1 MSMTWNAVL
10 IVVCL
15 MFSAFFSGSETAFTT
30 VNPLRLEQA
39 ANARGGRF
47 RAAYRVL
54 QRFDRAL
61 IAVLVGNNLVN
72 ILSSSLATAIAISL
86 MGESGAWVA
95 TAAMTVLIV
104 LFGEVLPKITAAE
117 NANAFAGFAARPLEV
132 VMVVLW
138 PVTFVLNAFLRLLLR
153 LWKHRQETPAVTEE
167 DLETII
173 ETVEDEGVVDEDT
186 CDLMQSA
193 LDFDDVLAYEII
205 TPRVDLVALDI
216 DDEREELLRTVFAS
230 PFTRLPVYEDTVDNV
245 IGVLHLNRF
254 FKELVKN
261 PDADIRSLLLPVAFV
276 HKTMPLDDVLK
287 VMRQKKCHM
296 VVVTDEYGGTMG
308 VLTMEDVLEQLVGDI
323 WDETDEIVNEFAE
336 VGDNRYEVD
345 GDMRF
350 GDFLAEFDKEEEDFD
365 EDNATVGG
373 WAVEKLG
380 GYPKLRESFVFE
392 NLTVTIIKKN
402 NLRVIRLLVEEDPD
416 WEPEEEED
424 RLIPYEN

>member
-1 MSMTWNAVL
+1 MSIVSNIVL
-10 IVVCL
+10 IVACL
-15 MFSAFFSGSETAFTT
+15 ALSAFFSGTETAYTT
-30 VNPLRLEQA
+30 AHALRLEQA
-39 ANARGGRF
+39 GREKGGRYALAH
-47 RAAYRVL
+47 RIQAG
-54 QRFDRAL
+54 FDRGL

-72 ILSSSLATAIAISL
+72 ILSSSLATYIAISL
-86 MGESGAWVA
+86 MGEGGAWVA
-95 TAAMTVLIV
+95 TAVMTVLII
-104 LFGEVLPKITAAE
+104 LFGEILPKITAAE
-117 NANAFAGFAARPLEV
+117 NAEKLAALVAYPLKA
-132 VMVVLW
+132 VMTVLW
-138 PVTFVLNAFLRLLLR
+138 PVTYVLNAFLRLLSR
-153 LWKHRQETPAVTEE
+153 LWKNSGGSPAVTED

-173 ETVEDEGVVDEDT
+173 ETVEDEGVMDEDT
-186 CDLMQSA
+186 CDLLQSA

-216 DDEREELLRTVFAS
+216 EDEREEQLRTAFAS
-230 PFTRLPVYEDTVDNV
+230 PYTRLPVYEDTPDNV
-245 IGVLHLNRF
+245 IGILHLNRLY
-254 FKELVKN
+254 KELVKN

-323 WDETDEIVNEFAE
+323 WDETDEIVNEFTE
-336 VGDNRYEVD
+336 VGENRYEVD

-373 WAVEKLG
+373 WAVERLG

-392 NLTVTIIKKN
+392 NLTVTILKKN
-402 NLRVIRLLVEEDPD
+402 NLRVTRLLVETDPD
-416 WEPEEEED
+416 WEEEEEED
-424 RLIPYEN
+424 RLIPD